1 MESSATVCFEGST
14 GECVSGCGGLVGRVL
29 RDLEEARLLSRG
41 DVVELRQRVARI
53 RELGAEF
60 AEVGLSEQ
68 IDAA

>member
-1 MESSATVCFEGST
+1 
-14 GECVSGCGGLVGRVL
+14 VL